1 MARSPDRRES
11 PISIRLTPDRRAWI
25 ESQRQRGETS
35 GATLA
40 RLLDEYRLIS
50 LSPEV
55 GRTVRALRRLAT
67 RIESGDIDA

>member
-1 MARSPDRRES
+1 MADRRES
-11 PISIRLTPDRRAWI
+11 PISIRLTPDRRSWI
-25 ESQRQRGETS
+25 DSQRQRGETD

-50 LSPEV
+50 LEPEV

-67 RIESGDIDA
+67 RIESGEVEA